1 MDIGGQTESC
11 NFYAL
16 VPLFYASLFYIYS
29 NIYYM
34 VYSKDNINRHY
45 CSSNCMELILMKSAL
60 KLSFN
65 LLEID
70 ILAFIGYLRM

>member
-1 MDIGGQTESC
+1 MYFID
-11 NFYAL
+11 
-16 VPLFYASLFYIYS
+16 
-29 NIYYM
+29 
-34 VYSKDNINRHY
+34 K
-45 CSSNCMELILMKSAL
+45 LILVVLQMNVRTTMEEDTKSTL

>member
-1 MDIGGQTESC
+1 MCFID
-11 NFYAL
+11 
-16 VPLFYASLFYIYS
+16 
-29 NIYYM
+29 
-34 VYSKDNINRHY
+34 K
-45 CSSNCMELILMKSAL
+45 LILVVLQMNVRTTTEEDTKSTL

>member
-1 MDIGGQTESC
+1 MSYVSQKKKKNLLHVIIHFSMCFID
-11 NFYAL
+11 
-16 VPLFYASLFYIYS
+16 
-29 NIYYM
+29 
-34 VYSKDNINRHY
+34 K
-45 CSSNCMELILMKSAL
+45 LILVVLQMNVRTTTEEDTKSTL

>member
-1 MDIGGQTESC
+1 MNVRTT
-11 NFYAL
+11 
-16 VPLFYASLFYIYS
+16 
-29 NIYYM
+29 
-34 VYSKDNINRHY
+34 
-45 CSSNCMELILMKSAL
+45 MEGDTKSTL

>member
-1 MDIGGQTESC
+1 MCFID
-11 NFYAL
+11 
-16 VPLFYASLFYIYS
+16 
-29 NIYYM
+29 
-34 VYSKDNINRHY
+34 K
-45 CSSNCMELILMKSAL
+45 LILVVLQMNVRTTKEEDAKSTL

>member
-1 MDIGGQTESC
+1 MNVRTT
-11 NFYAL
+11 
-16 VPLFYASLFYIYS
+16 
-29 NIYYM
+29 
-34 VYSKDNINRHY
+34 
-45 CSSNCMELILMKSAL
+45 MEEDTKSTL

>member
-1 MDIGGQTESC
+1 MSYVSQKKIKPSTCHNTFLNE
-11 NFYAL
+11 FYWQA
-16 VPLFYASLFYIYS
+16 YISGTS
-29 NIYYM
+29 NECKNTKEEYT
-34 VYSKDNINRHY
+34 
-45 CSSNCMELILMKSAL
+45 KSTL